1 MATFTINIDRNKER
15 DFFDFM
21 MSVKNTRSGELRKI
35 LKKIVLDSK
44 EFKQWKISQT
54 QDIHEYCKNFYVQI
68 KDEQRKLKYK
78 ERSSNAGTKS

>member
-44 EFKQWKISQT
+44 EFKQWKISQA